1 MKNLK
6 NLKGVQTLNRNDL
19 KEITGGWDS
28 GYCARLCRTNN
39 PNHPN
44 WNRCHCD
51 IVIIDSS
58 K

>member
-6 NLKGVQTLNRNDL
+6 NLNRKDL

-51 IVIIDSS
+51 IVIIGSS